1 MRPALLALSLL
12 PTLSAAG
19 LVEVVERAL
28 TGIVDCGTCHSA
40 LPTFKALA
48 ALGDEQF
55 VQTFTKVCI
64 DLKVCG
70 RASPSSSS
78 HPSARN

>member
-1 MRPALLALSLL
+1 MRPSLLALLLL
-12 PTLSAAG
+12 PTLSTAG

-48 ALGDEQF
+48 ALGDERF
-55 VQTFTKVCI
+55 VQTFTQVCI
-64 DLKVCG
+64 DLKVRS
-70 RASPSSSS
+70 RAGPLSSPR
-78 HPSARN
+78 PVARD